1 LILVPGERLKA
12 LVANN
17 VFYIRPPQFA
27 EEVGCDFKGDPVGY
41 DVVVCFFFL
50 YFDFLSFSV
59 HVESVSKTD

>member
-1 LILVPGERLKA
+1 M
-12 LVANN
+12 ANN
-17 VFYIRPPQFA
+17 VFYIRPGQFV

-41 DVVVCFFFL
+41 DAVVCFFFL